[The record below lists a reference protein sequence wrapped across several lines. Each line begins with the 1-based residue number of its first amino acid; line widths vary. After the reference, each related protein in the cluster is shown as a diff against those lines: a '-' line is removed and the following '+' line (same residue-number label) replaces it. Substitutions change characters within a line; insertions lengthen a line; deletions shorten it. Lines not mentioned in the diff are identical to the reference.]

1 MKLKLLAQARKTK
14 SEQNKININFK
25 KKGKIMAI
33 AIPEGLSS
41 SLVTTITENFTAG
54 LTFVTPIL
62 VAVVGISVIRKVI
75 NRGKKGRV

>member
-1 MKLKLLAQARKTK
+1 
-14 SEQNKININFK
+14 
-25 KKGKIMAI
+25 MAI